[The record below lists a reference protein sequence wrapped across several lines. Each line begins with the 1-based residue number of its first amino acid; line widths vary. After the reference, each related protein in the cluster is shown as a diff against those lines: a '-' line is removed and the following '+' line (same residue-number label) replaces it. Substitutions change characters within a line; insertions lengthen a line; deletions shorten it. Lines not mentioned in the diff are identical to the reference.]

1 MCAKKNSMSSP
12 FRKHTRLG
20 FAIWSSCT
28 WALLNPKQPTSS
40 PHPGKL
46 WTVVITSKAL
56 QLLTPPT
63 HTHKFVD
70 SVSHAARP
78 ASVRER
84 PSFPCFIYYVCYFCA
99 FNCLSLVMQKV
110 SVHKKIANCFN
121 RLSLAMQK
129 VSVHQNKL
137 QTVLSGLVKKSK
149 LTTTPFCLKSF
160 CVSWSQ

>member
-1 MCAKKNSMSSP
+1 MIRPAKQAYSHFMCAKKNSMSSP

-56 QLLTPPT
+56 QLLTPPHT

-110 SVHKKIANCFN
+110 SVH
-121 RLSLAMQK
+121 
-129 VSVHQNKL
+129 QNKL